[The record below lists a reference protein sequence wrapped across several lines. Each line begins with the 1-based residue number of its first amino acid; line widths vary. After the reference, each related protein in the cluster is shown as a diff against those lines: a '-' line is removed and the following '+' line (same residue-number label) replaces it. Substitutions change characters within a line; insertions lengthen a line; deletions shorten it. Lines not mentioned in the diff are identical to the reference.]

1 MFPRVF
7 AFRSRSALTHSV
19 IPRCHAC
26 AWLCLV
32 VLSSPAALGADPAR
46 QMPSRCGALPIPGRA
61 ILPEDAA
68 AEQAFCAV
76 DVNSESVAVCPKTW
90 STSPGAP
97 VYSLSGTEWEVN
109 AAGFEAEFCGAGGH
123 ARDRAHSE
131 LAIFKNSLNGRKTSG
146 TFAPAALLYYHFSR
160 LLETQV
166 QVPVAVPV
174 EFPVSAYR
182 ARVVKPGL
190 AYSDSGRLGMMHEG
204 WLEMDRALSD
214 PAAYS
219 HRQELFTADG
229 QWLWGVFLLEE
240 GRRYGP
246 EVNGTRASGWGD
258 GQNRDFQQTAP
269 FLALRADLPLAQAI
283 AAGIDRARQDEGMAG
298 ALSAETSPQQVARW
312 MRDIT
317 EIVILD
323 YMLRQ
328 QDRIGNV
335 DYVWRWHWLEDGELR
350 LAEDQPAD
358 ENALRL
364 RLSVLNDN
372 DAGVRASYA
381 NYAARTDMLA
391 DWHHMDADLYRR
403 LQALATDF
411 QGSGPV
417 AQAVRR
423 NYRISSR
430 EADGIIQRG
439 IELAARLRQR
449 CEAGALRF
457 DLSPQGML
465 SPDDAQE
472 EAAACAGPEEEVA
485 PAR

>member
-1 MFPRVF
+1 MIPRVI
-7 AFRSRSALTHSV
+7 AFRSRGALMHSV
-19 IPRCHAC
+19 LPRCHAC

-32 VLSSPAALGADPAR
+32 VLSSPAALGADPTS
-46 QMPSRCGALPIPGRA
+46 QLPSRCEALPTPGRA
-61 ILPEDAA
+61 TLPEDAA
-68 AEQAFCAV
+68 AEQAFCAI
-76 DVNSESVAVCPKTW
+76 DVNSASIAVCPKTW

-97 VYSLSGTEWEVN
+97 VYSLSGTEWEGN
-109 AAGFEAEFCGAGGH
+109 AAQFEAQFCGVGGH

-160 LLETQV
+160 VLETQV
-166 QVPVAVPV
+166 QVPVAVRV
-174 EFPVSAYR
+174 EFPVAAYR

-190 AYSDSGRLGMMHEG
+190 AYSDTGHLGMLHEG
-204 WLEMDRALSD
+204 WLEMDRALAD

-219 HRQELFTADG
+219 HRREIFAADG

-269 FLALRADLPLAQAI
+269 FLALRKDLPLAQAI
-283 AAGIDRARQDEGMAG
+283 AAGIEQARRDEGMA
-298 ALSAETSPQQVARW
+298 AELPAETPPPQVARW

-335 DYVWRWHWLEDGELR
+335 DYVWRWHWLEDGELQ
-350 LAEDQPAD
+350 LAAARPAGS
-358 ENALRL
+358 NALRL

-381 NYAARTDMLA
+381 NYATRTDMLA
-391 DWHHMDADLYRR
+391 DWHHMDAGLYRR
-403 LQALATDF
+403 VQALAADF
-411 QGSGPV
+411 EGSGPV
-417 AQAVRR
+417 AQALRR
-423 NYRISSR
+423 NYRISTR
-430 EADGIIQRG
+430 EAEGIIERG

-449 CEAGALRF
+449 CAAGALRF

-465 SPDDAQE
+465 SPDAAKE
-472 EAAACAGPEEEVA
+472 EAVACAGPGSGTA
-485 PAR
+485 PSS